1 MNNATIK
8 QQSLYTG
15 TLNIQWREGDK
26 SRLSRLALIVQMLGI
41 STIHWMNE
49 CSVDTCYV
57 KERIVL
63 SSGER
68 FIWWIAFLL
77 GSENCYT
84 IPG

>member
-26 SRLSRLALIVQMLGI
+26 TRLSRLVLIVQMLGI

-57 KERIVL
+57 K
-63 SSGER
+63 GT
-68 FIWWIAFLL
+68 
-77 GSENCYT
+77 NCVIFWRKIYLVDSFFA
-84 IPG
+84 GV